1 MQEDGAGS
9 EREGAQERKRGPS
22 PAAAFY
28 PAPPSALNEGEC
40 GECDESGECE
50 YRVVAKDAVVAARAQ
65 ISTQAQDFRI
75 L

>member
-9 EREGAQERKRGPS
+9 ERKGAQERKRGPNWEEGCRERGTTS
-22 PAAAFY
+22 PAAVFC

-50 YRVVAKDAVVAARAQ
+50 YKVVAKEYRGL
-65 ISTQAQDFRI
+65 I
-75 L
+75 